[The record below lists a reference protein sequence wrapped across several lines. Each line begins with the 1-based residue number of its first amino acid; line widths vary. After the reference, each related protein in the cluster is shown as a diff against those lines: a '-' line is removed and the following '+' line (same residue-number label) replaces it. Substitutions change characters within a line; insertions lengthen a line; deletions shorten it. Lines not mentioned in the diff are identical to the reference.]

1 MLLGSLSN
9 ETCRT
14 KTFLITIDLKS
25 LRSSGMALTDDQIKQ
40 IRIEDFKKGA
50 LQAMN
55 WKSSAGTLKRAADVV
70 LKQYLA
76 ARDDPKRPH
85 LFTEGQE
92 ELYDSHIIETYFFLM
107 GLAIENLATGIVMN
121 IHPEYL
127 KKDKNGIPQTL
138 INIKSHDSYQLL
150 HDNGIAD
157 FDEYKDLLER
167 LSEYVLWIGRYPSP
181 LKLEDIS
188 PKINKDG
195 TFEWKE
201 MPLGSLQL
209 IPELYGKLYKRLTI
223 ESRIRHLKEKH
234 IISESFDFKQFMKTI
249 DEIVSF
255 MELKKGPEQNVT
267 QTIQKLCLKP
277 ELVEDALLVHIHYL
291 PKDNGQRER
300 LESKL
305 DDYRLR
311 REDEN

>member
-1 MLLGSLSN
+1 M
-9 ETCRT
+9 
-14 KTFLITIDLKS
+14 
-25 LRSSGMALTDDQIKQ
+25 
-40 IRIEDFKKGA
+40 
-50 LQAMN
+50 
-55 WKSSAGTLKRAADVV
+55 
-70 LKQYLA
+70 
-76 ARDDPKRPH
+76 
-85 LFTEGQE
+85 
-92 ELYDSHIIETYFFLM
+92 
-107 GLAIENLATGIVMN
+107 
-121 IHPEYL
+121 
-127 KKDKNGIPQTL
+127 
-138 INIKSHDSYQLL
+138 

-201 MPLGSLQL
+201 MPPGSLQL

-223 ESRIRHLKEKH
+223 ESRIRYLKEKH

-255 MELKKGPEQNVT
+255 MEPKKGPEQNVT

-277 ELVEDALLVHIHYL
+277 ELVADALLVHIYYL
-291 PKDNGQRER
+291 PKENGQRER

-311 REDEN
+311 REDED

>member
-1 MLLGSLSN
+1 
-9 ETCRT
+9 
-14 KTFLITIDLKS
+14 
-25 LRSSGMALTDDQIKQ
+25 
-40 IRIEDFKKGA
+40 
-50 LQAMN
+50 
-55 WKSSAGTLKRAADVV
+55 
-70 LKQYLA
+70 
-76 ARDDPKRPH
+76 
-85 LFTEGQE
+85 
-92 ELYDSHIIETYFFLM
+92 
-107 GLAIENLATGIVMN
+107 
-121 IHPEYL
+121 
-127 KKDKNGIPQTL
+127 
-138 INIKSHDSYQLL
+138 L

-201 MPLGSLQL
+201 MPPGSLQL

-223 ESRIRHLKEKH
+223 ESRIRYLKEKH

-255 MELKKGPEQNVT
+255 MEPKKGPEQNVT

-277 ELVEDALLVHIHYL
+277 ELVADALLVHIYYL
-291 PKDNGQRER
+291 PKENGQRER

-311 REDEN
+311 REDED